1 MKQTPVLS
9 FSWRYTVRLLRRV
22 GELPVSA
29 DARSGTS
36 PWRVAL
42 AQRIEEVGLILVA
55 VDAARQP
62 VLSVFFDDAGV
73 MAGSDIVG
81 SQIHGLVQKFAE
93 FDFTVAHDIGVR
105 RSPSF
110 IFIEEIGKYF
120 IEVFLLE
127 IDGIVGNVESL
138 AHAAHVFSVS
148 FSCAVAKLIGII
160 PVFHKDAD
168 HFIALLFEQERCYGG
183 VDSSRHADNDTSV
196 MFFFD
201 IVITIFIL
209 NCAHG
214 GILTYWNKV
223 HTFHFVHSG

>member
-1 MKQTPVLS
+1 MPD
-9 FSWRYTVRLLRRV
+9 REHRL
-22 GELPVSA
+22 GEL
-29 DARSGTS
+29 
-36 PWRVAL
+36 L

-127 IDGIVGNVESL
+127 IDGIVGNVESPHTRRTSS
-138 AHAAHVFSVS
+138 ASAS
-148 FSCAVAKLIGII
+148 AV
-160 PVFHKDAD
+160 
-168 HFIALLFEQERCYGG
+168 Q
-183 VDSSRHADNDTSV
+183 
-196 MFFFD
+196 
-201 IVITIFIL
+201 
-209 NCAHG
+209 
-214 GILTYWNKV
+214 
-223 HTFHFVHSG
+223 